1 MRYINDLLN
10 LFNLLITAARGRGRG
25 GPGGQAGP
33 SKGGQ
38 GGGGKWQQGGPSAG
52 RGRGGI

>member
-1 MRYINDLLN
+1 ML
-10 LFNLLITAARGRGRG
+10 NLLITAARGRGRG

-38 GGGGKWQQGGPSAG
+38 GGGKWQQGGPSAG